1 MHLEYCGG
9 EGLIQE
15 HRIGLGA
22 LKRRVRGLNSDIG
35 DLCDERQGGLCATTG
50 PAGDTAW
57 LTATE
62 SSALIGGAT
71 ASEAVTVL
79 WI

>member
-1 MHLEYCGG
+1 MSVEAVVHLEYSRG

-22 LKRRVRGLNSDIG
+22 LKSHVGGLDSYIG
-35 DLCDERQGGLCATTG
+35 DLRDERQGVCVPL
-50 PAGDTAW
+50 PAPDGDTVW

-62 SSALIGGAT
+62 SSALMGGAT
-71 ASEAVTVL
+71 A
-79 WI
+79 